1 MKIESFQDCYLAELK
16 DMYHAE
22 KQLVRTLPRLVKAAS
37 SPELRRAFENHLEET
52 RGHVER
58 LETIFEQLGERA
70 ATKRCAGM
78 EGIIEEGKEVLEHD
92 LEEPVTDALLIAGA
106 QKAEHYEMASYGT
119 LRAWAQLLGHQ
130 EQARLLQETLDE
142 EKNAD
147 RKLNE
152 IAQRQVN
159 TKALLGETVPQD

>member
-1 MKIESFQDCYLAELK
+1 
-16 DMYHAE
+16 
-22 KQLVRTLPRLVKAAS
+22 
-37 SPELRRAFENHLEET
+37 
-52 RGHVER
+52 
-58 LETIFEQLGERA
+58 
-70 ATKRCAGM
+70 M